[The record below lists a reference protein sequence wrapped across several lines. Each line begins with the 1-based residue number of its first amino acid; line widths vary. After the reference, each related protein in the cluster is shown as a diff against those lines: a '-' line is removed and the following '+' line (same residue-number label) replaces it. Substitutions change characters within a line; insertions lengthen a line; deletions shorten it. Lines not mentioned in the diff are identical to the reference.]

1 MGTYTEIIFGARLKK
16 STPKNI
22 IDTLRFVAN
31 GPKQD
36 INEEDPVIVYDKELI
51 VKYHLYSVMRSASYY
66 FGVCGPVSK
75 MWFDKISGEWV
86 LSFRAN
92 CKNYDSQLEEFVKWI
107 KPYIR
112 SGTGEGDIYAIITP
126 EENTPMMYG
135 LYANNYKAVKLKDNE

>member
-36 INEEDPVIVYDKELI
+36 IHEEDPVIVYDNELI
-51 VKYHLYSVMRSASYY
+51 EKYQLYSVMRGASYY
-66 FGVCGPVSK
+66 FGVCNPVSK
-75 MWFDKISGEWV
+75 MWFDKISGVWV

-112 SGTGEGDIYAIITP
+112 SGTGEGDIYAIITL

-135 LYANNYKAVKLKDNE
+135 LYANYKAVELNDEV

>member
-36 INEEDPVIVYDKELI
+36 IHEEDPVIVYDNKLI
-51 VKYHLYSVMRSASYY
+51 EKYQLYSVMRGASYY

-112 SGTGEGDIYAIITP
+112 SGTGEGDIYAIITL

-135 LYANNYKAVKLKDNE
+135 LYANYKAVKLKDNE